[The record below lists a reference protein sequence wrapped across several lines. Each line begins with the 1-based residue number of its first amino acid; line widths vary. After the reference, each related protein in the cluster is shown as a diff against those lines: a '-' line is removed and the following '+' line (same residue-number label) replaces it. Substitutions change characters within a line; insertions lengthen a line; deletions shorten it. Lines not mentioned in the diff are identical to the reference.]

1 MKAKKAAHSFDKS
14 LAGAYQVTAGDGL
27 HIRDGAGTGE
37 DSLAVLPMGT
47 TVRNYGY
54 YNMVGGVKWL
64 YIQVT
69 LGSTTYTGFS
79 SSQYLKKK

>member
-1 MKAKKAAHSFDKS
+1 
-14 LAGAYQVTAGDGL
+14 
-27 HIRDGAGTGE
+27 
-37 DSLAVLPMGT
+37 MGT

-54 YNMVGGVKWL
+54 YNTVGGVKWL

-69 LGSTTYTGFS
+69 LGGTTYTGFS